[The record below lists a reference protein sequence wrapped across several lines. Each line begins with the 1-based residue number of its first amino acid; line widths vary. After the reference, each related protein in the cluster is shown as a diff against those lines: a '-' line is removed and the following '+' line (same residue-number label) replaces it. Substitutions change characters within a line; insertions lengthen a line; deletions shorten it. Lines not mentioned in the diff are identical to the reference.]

1 VPTDQQ
7 LVGRDSEL
15 STIAGALND
24 PGSGGVALV
33 GPAGVGKSAL
43 ARRAAE
49 LARER
54 GLSTSVVRATSS
66 ASQVPFAALSP
77 LLALLDVPL
86 EGERTIFRAVNQVLT
101 ARGDGRLVVVV
112 DDAHELDDAS
122 VALLD
127 QMVDTEA
134 IFVILTVRLGAP
146 SGTGT
151 LDMWKDLRVKRV
163 QVDPLP
169 AAAMR
174 EIAALNLGGPV
185 EAATLRLLV
194 KASAGNVLFLRELI
208 QGALESGVLK
218 SRYGLW
224 RLEGSLAS
232 SARLRDLIE
241 ARLAGLDHED
251 RTALELMAIGEPLPL
266 SVIESIVSV
275 SAVERLEERSLIEA
289 GTEGVEPELRLAHPL
304 YGELVRD
311 TLPPVRR
318 ARLSRALADA
328 VEGAGDVVGADV
340 LRVAVWRLDG
350 GGGRPDF
357 IASAARSA
365 FRADDYRLAE
375 RLGRAG
381 WEMWQR
387 ADAALVLGEALDL
400 LGRASEADVILADA
414 APHAATDQERTS
426 LAVRRAS
433 LLFRTLDRALDAQKV
448 IEEATAAVR
457 DPACLREL
465 HALEGDHLLLSGDV
479 ARAIEIDQPLL
490 SGPADGAFAQAS
502 LDVGTALA
510 LAGRT
515 AEAIDHTSAALAV
528 RLDLDDEL
536 QLSRTGVYVVAHTLA
551 LAYAGRI
558 EEAAAMAEAGYEVA
572 VERGIVDGQ
581 AWLGSVLGI
590 TRLMQGRLVRAVNLF
605 REVAGLFAQLN
616 HPGQRWGLAG
626 IALAAGQMGDR
637 ATSQA
642 AVTELVAM
650 PLPSVRLMD
659 VNVLRGQAWA
669 HVATGDMTT
678 ARETLWEAKHLAGK
692 WGQLAGAADAL
703 FDLVRIGE
711 RDAIDELRGL
721 AGQVDGTLM
730 AARITHA
737 EAVAEQDPVLAGQA
751 AEQFE
756 SIGALLLAAESA
768 ALDHRLSRGR
778 GLQRRASASSATAE
792 RLAARCEGAN
802 TPALSLAQDVERLSS
817 REHEVALLAANGLT
831 SRAIAERLYVSKRT
845 VDNHLQR
852 IYTKL
857 GVAGRHQLA
866 ERLRD
871 SGELPGSAG
880 PS

>member
-1 VPTDQQ
+1 VPTEQL
-7 LVGRDSEL
+7 LVGRDAEL
-15 STIAGALND
+15 SIIGRALAD
-24 PGSGGVALV
+24 AGSGGVALV

-43 ARRAAE
+43 ARRAEE
-49 LARER
+49 LAREQ

-77 LLALLDVPL
+77 LLALLDIPL
-86 EGERTIFRAVNQVLT
+86 EGERTIFRAVNQALT
-101 ARGDGRLVVVV
+101 ARADERLVVVV

-146 SGTGT
+146 SGAGT
-151 LDMWKDLRVKRV
+151 LDMWKDMRVLRV

-169 AAAMR
+169 ADAMR
-174 EIAALNLGGPV
+174 EIASKNLGGPV
-185 EAATLRLLV
+185 DAATLRHLV
-194 KASAGNVLFLRELI
+194 NASAGNVLFLRELI
-208 QGALESGVLK
+208 QGALESGILK
-218 SRYGLW
+218 ARYGIW
-224 RLEGSLAS
+224 RLSGSLAS

-241 ARLAGLDHED
+241 ARVAGLDHEEK
-251 RTALELMAIGEPLPL
+251 TALELMAIGEPLPL
-266 SVIESIVSV
+266 SVLESVVSV
-275 SAVERLEERSLIEA
+275 SAVERLEERSLLEA
-289 GTEGVEPELRLAHPL
+289 GADGLEPELRLAHPL

-311 TLPPVRR
+311 TLPTVRR

-328 VEGAGDVVGADV
+328 VENAGEVTGSDV

-357 IASAARSA
+357 IANAARSA

-381 WEMWQR
+381 WEVWQR

-400 LGRASEADVILADA
+400 LGRAAEADGILAEA
-414 APHAATDQERTS
+414 LPHATTDQERTS

-433 LLFRTLDRALDAQKV
+433 LLFRTLDRAVDAQRV
-448 IEEATAAVR
+448 IEDATAVVR

-479 ARAIEIDQPLL
+479 ARAIEVDQPLL
-490 SGPADGAFAQAS
+490 DGPADAAFAQAS
-502 LDVGTALA
+502 LDVGTALV

-536 QLSRTGVYVVAHTLA
+536 QLSRLGVYVVAHSLA
-551 LAYAGRI
+551 LAYAGRL
-558 EEAAAMAEAGYEVA
+558 EEAAATADVAYEVA

-590 TRLMQGRLVRAVNLF
+590 IRLMQGRLVRSVNHF
-605 REVAGLFAQLN
+605 REVSGLFAQLN

-637 ATSQA
+637 ASCEA
-642 AVTELVAM
+642 AVSELAAM

-669 HVATGDMTT
+669 HVTAGDLTT
-678 ARETLWEAKHLAGK
+678 AHEALWEATHLAGK
-692 WGQLAGAADAL
+692 WGQQAGAADAL

-711 RDAIDELRGL
+711 NDAIEELRGL
-721 AGQVDGTLM
+721 AGQVDGDLM
-730 AARITHA
+730 TARITHA
-737 EAVAEQDPVLAGQA
+737 EAIVEQDPLLAGQA
-751 AEQFE
+751 AQQFE

-768 ALDHRLSRGR
+768 ALDHRLSRAR
-778 GLQRRASASSATAE
+778 GLHRRAAAASASTE
-792 RLAARCEGAN
+792 RLAAHCEGAN

-817 REHEVALLAANGLT
+817 REREVALLAANGLT

-857 GVAGRHQLA
+857 GVTGRHQLA
-866 ERLRD
+866 ARLRD
-871 SGELPGSAG
+871 SAEKGGVGGET
-880 PS
+880 

>member
-1 VPTDQQ
+1 M
-7 LVGRDSEL
+7 SI
-15 STIAGALND
+15 IARALAD

-43 ARRAAE
+43 ARQAAE
-49 LARER
+49 LAREL

-66 ASQVPFAALSP
+66 SSQVPFAALSP
-77 LLALLDVPL
+77 LLALLDIPL
-86 EGERTIFRAVNQVLT
+86 EGERAIFRAVNQALT
-101 ARGDGRLVVVV
+101 ARADDRLVVVV

-127 QMVDTEA
+127 QMVDTES
-134 IFVILTVRLGAP
+134 IFVILTVRLGAQ
-146 SGTGT
+146 SSAGT
-151 LDMWKDLRVKRV
+151 LDMWKDMRVMRV

-169 AAAMR
+169 AGAMR
-174 EIAALNLGGPV
+174 EIASLNLGGPV
-185 EAATLRLLV
+185 DAATLRQLV
-194 KASAGNVLFLRELI
+194 NASAGNVLFLRELI
-208 QGALESGVLK
+208 QGALESGVLQT
-218 SRYGLW
+218 RYGIW
-224 RLEGSLAS
+224 RLDGSLAS

-241 ARLAGLDHED
+241 ARVAGLDHEE

-266 SVIESIVSV
+266 SVLESVVSV
-275 SAVERLEERSLIEA
+275 AAVERLEERSLLEA
-289 GTEGVEPELRLAHPL
+289 GADGLEPELRLAHPL

-311 TLPPVRR
+311 TLPTVRR

-328 VEGAGDVVGADV
+328 VEDAGEVSGSDV

-350 GGGRPDF
+350 GGGKPDF
-357 IASAARSA
+357 IANAARSA
-365 FRADDYRLAE
+365 FRADDYGLAE

-381 WEMWQR
+381 WELWQR

-400 LGRASEADVILADA
+400 LGRADEADVILAA
-414 APHAATDQERTS
+414 ASPHATTDQVRTS

-433 LLFRTLDRALDAQKV
+433 LLFRSLDRAVDAQRV
-448 IEEATAAVR
+448 IDEATTEVR

-465 HALEGDHLLLSGDV
+465 HALEGDHLLLAGDV

-490 SGPADGAFAQAS
+490 NGPADGAFAQAS
-502 LDVGTALA
+502 LDVGTALV

-515 AEAIDHTSAALAV
+515 AEAIDHTSAALTV

-536 QLSRTGVYVVAHTLA
+536 QLSRTGVYVVAHSLA
-551 LAYAGRI
+551 LAYAGRLV
-558 EEAAAMAEAGYEVA
+558 EAAGTAELAYDVA

-590 TRLMQGRLVRAVNLF
+590 IRLMQGQLVRSANLF
-605 REVAGLFAQLN
+605 REVAVLFAKLN

-637 ATSQA
+637 ASCEA
-642 AVTELVAM
+642 AVSELAAM

-669 HVATGDMTT
+669 NVAAGDLT
-678 ARETLWEAKHLAGK
+678 AARDMLWEAKHLAGK
-692 WGQLAGAADAL
+692 WGQLAGAAEAL
-703 FDLVRIGE
+703 FDLVRLGE
-711 RDAIDELRGL
+711 MDAVEELRGL
-721 AGQVDGTLM
+721 AGQVDGHLM
-730 AARITHA
+730 SARVTHA
-737 EAVAEQDPVLAGQA
+737 EATAEQDPLLAGRA

-768 ALDHRLSRGR
+768 ALDHRLSRGHS
-778 GLQRRASASSATAE
+778 LHRRAGAASATVE
-792 RLAARCEGAN
+792 RLTARCEGAN
-802 TPALSLAQDVERLSS
+802 TPALSMAPDVERLSS
-817 REHEVALLAANGLT
+817 REREVALLAASGLT

-857 GVAGRHQLA
+857 GVTGRHQLA
-866 ERLRD
+866 ARLRD
-871 SGELPGSAG
+871 ANGDSGAAG
-880 PS
+880 GA

>member
-1 VPTDQQ
+1 M
-7 LVGRDSEL
+7 SI
-15 STIAGALND
+15 IARALAD
-24 PGSGGVALV
+24 PGSGGVALI

-43 ARRAAE
+43 ARQAAG
-49 LARER
+49 LARGL

-66 ASQVPFAALSP
+66 SSQVPFAALSP
-77 LLALLDVPL
+77 LLALLDIPL
-86 EGERTIFRAVNQVLT
+86 EGERTIFRAMNQALR
-101 ARGDGRLVVVV
+101 ARADDRLVVVV

-127 QMVDTEA
+127 QMVDTES
-134 IFVILTVRLGAP
+134 IFVILTVRLGAQ
-146 SGTGT
+146 SGAGT
-151 LDMWKDLRVKRV
+151 LDMWKDLRVQRV

-169 AAAMR
+169 AGAMR
-174 EIAALNLGGPV
+174 EIASLKLGGPV
-185 EAATLRLLV
+185 NAATLRQLV
-194 KASAGNVLFLRELI
+194 NASAGNVLFLRELI
-208 QGALESGVLK
+208 QGALESGALQA
-218 SRYGLW
+218 RYGIW
-224 RLEGSLAS
+224 RLDGSLAS

-241 ARLAGLDHED
+241 ARVAGLDHEE
-251 RTALELMAIGEPLPL
+251 RTTLELMAIGEPLPL
-266 SVIESIVSV
+266 SVLESVVSV
-275 SAVERLEERSLIEA
+275 AAVERLEERSLLEA
-289 GTEGVEPELRLAHPL
+289 GTDGLEPELRLAHPL

-311 TLPPVRR
+311 TLPTVRR

-328 VEGAGDVVGADV
+328 VEDAGEVSGADV

-357 IASAARSA
+357 IANAARSA
-365 FRADDYRLAE
+365 FRADDYGLAE

-381 WEMWQR
+381 WELWQR

-400 LGRASEADVILADA
+400 LGRAAEADVVLAA
-414 APHAATDQERTS
+414 AAHHATTDQVRTS

-433 LLFRTLDRALDAQKV
+433 LLFRSLDRAVDAQRV
-448 IEEATAAVR
+448 IEETTTVVR
-457 DPACLREL
+457 DPACRREL
-465 HALEGDHLLLSGDV
+465 HALEGDHLLLAGDV

-490 SGPADGAFAQAS
+490 SGPADAAFAQAS

-510 LAGRT
+510 LAGRS

-536 QLSRTGVYVVAHTLA
+536 QLSRTGVYVVAQSLA
-551 LAYAGRI
+551 LAYAGRL
-558 EEAAAMAEAGYEVA
+558 EEAATTAELAYDVA

-590 TRLMQGRLVRAVNLF
+590 IRLMQGRLVRSVNLF

-637 ATSQA
+637 ASCEA
-642 AVTELVAM
+642 AVSELAAM

-669 HVATGDMTT
+669 HVAAGDLGT

-692 WGQLAGAADAL
+692 WGQLAGAAETL

-711 RDAIDELRGL
+711 NDAVEELRGL
-721 AGQVDGTLM
+721 AGQVDGDLM
-730 AARITHA
+730 SARVTHA
-737 EAVAEQDPVLAGQA
+737 EAIAEQDPLLAGRA

-756 SIGALLLAAESA
+756 TIGALLLAAESA
-768 ALDHRLSRGR
+768 ALDHRLSRGHS
-778 GLQRRASASSATAE
+778 LHRRAAAASATVE
-792 RLAARCEGAN
+792 RLSARCEGAS
-802 TPALSLAQDVERLSS
+802 TPALSMAQDVERLSS
-817 REHEVALLAANGLT
+817 REREVALLAASGLT

-857 GVAGRHQLA
+857 GVTGRHQLA
-866 ERLRD
+866 ARLRETARD
-871 SGELPGSAG
+871 SDSPGDT
-880 PS
+880 

>member
-1 VPTDQQ
+1 VPTDKQ

-15 STIAGALND
+15 STIARALAD
-24 PGSGGVALV
+24 PASGGVALV

-54 GLSTSVVRATSS
+54 GLTTSVVRATSS
-66 ASQVPFAALSP
+66 ASEVPFAALSP
-77 LLALLDVPL
+77 LLALLEVPL
-86 EGERTIFRAVNQVLT
+86 EGERTIFRAVIQALT
-101 ARGDGRLVVVV
+101 ARENERLVVVV

-146 SGTGT
+146 SVGAT
-151 LDMWKDLRVKRV
+151 LDMWKDLRVIRV

-169 AAAMR
+169 PGAMR
-174 EIAALNLGGPV
+174 EIAAQNLGGPV
-185 EAATLRLLV
+185 EAATLRQLV
-194 KASAGNVLFLRELI
+194 NASAGNVLFLRELI
-208 QGALESGVLK
+208 QGALESKALK
-218 SRYGLW
+218 ARYGMW
-224 RLEGSLAS
+224 RLDGSLAS
-232 SARLRDLIE
+232 SARLRDLIQ
-241 ARLAGLDHED
+241 ARLAGLDHEEK
-251 RTALELMAIGEPLPL
+251 TALELMAIGEPLPL
-266 SVIESIVSV
+266 SVLESIVSV
-275 SAVERLEERSLIEA
+275 AAVERLEERSLLEA
-289 GTEGVEPELRLAHPL
+289 VTDGVEPELRLAHPL

-311 TLPPVRR
+311 TLATVRR

-328 VEGAGDVVGADV
+328 VEGAGEVSGADV

-357 IASAARSA
+357 IANAARSA
-365 FRADDYRLAE
+365 FRADDYGLAE

-381 WEMWQR
+381 WELWQR

-400 LGRASEADVILADA
+400 LGQAAEADLILAEA
-414 APHAATDQERTS
+414 LPHATTDQERTS

-433 LLFRTLDRALDAQKV
+433 LLFRTLDRAVDAQRV
-448 IEEATAAVR
+448 IEDATAVVR

-465 HALEGDHLLLSGDV
+465 NALEGDHLLLTGDV
-479 ARAIEIDQPLL
+479 ARAIEVDQPLL
-490 SGPADGAFAQAS
+490 SGPADAAFAQAS
-502 LDVGTALA
+502 LDVGTALV

-515 AEAIDHTSAALAV
+515 SEAIEHTSAALAV

-551 LAYAGRI
+551 LAYAGRL
-558 EEAAAMAEAGYEVA
+558 EEAAATAEVGYEVA

-581 AWLGSVLGI
+581 AWLGSVLGNI
-590 TRLMQGRLVRAVNLF
+590 RLMQGRLARAVNLF
-605 REVAGLFAQLN
+605 REVSGLFAQLN

-637 ATSQA
+637 ATGDA
-642 AVTELVAM
+642 AVAELLAM
-650 PLPSVRLMD
+650 PVPSVRLMD

-669 HVATGDMTT
+669 HVAAGDLAG
-678 ARETLWEAKHLAGK
+678 ARESLWEAKHLAGK

-703 FDLVRIGE
+703 FDLIRIGDK
-711 RDAIDELRGL
+711 DALDELRGL
-721 AGQVDGTLM
+721 AGQVDGALM
-730 AARITHA
+730 SARVTHA
-737 EAVAEQDPVLAGQA
+737 EAVGEQDPLLAARA

-778 GLQRRASASSATAE
+778 GLHRRAAAASAAAE

-857 GVAGRHQLA
+857 GVTGRHQLA
-866 ERLRD
+866 TRLRD
-871 SGELPGSAG
+871 SGDISG
-880 PS
+880 P